1 MLNQA
6 GHFVTA
12 PTGLSLEP
20 GPGWRAERRASR
32 AGIRQIHRCKA
43 HASAGSAWRDSCPCT
58 LRTPVPQQ
66 GEAGD
71 MTFIVPLQALPT
83 EERMSRKLS
92 LATLALFAALLATPV
107 MAQQPTGKDSTHA
120 AATTSHKSSKK
131 HHKSST
137 SKDTTKAATAKKDS
151 TSKK

>member
-1 MLNQA
+1 MRALVPLGA
-6 GHFVTA
+6 TPAFA
-12 PTGLSLEP
+12 P
-20 GPGWRAERRASR
+20 
-32 AGIRQIHRCKA
+32 
-43 HASAGSAWRDSCPCT
+43 

-71 MTFIVPLQALPT
+71 MTFIFPLQALPT

-107 MAQQPTGKDSTHA
+107 MAQQPAQQPTGKDSTHA
-120 AATTSHKSSKK
+120 AASTTHHKSK

-137 SKDTTKAATAKKDS
+137 SKDTTKAAAAKKD
-151 TSKK
+151 TTMKK

>member
-120 AATTSHKSSKK
+120 QTSSTSHHKSK
-131 HHKSST
+131 HHKST
-137 SKDTTKAATAKKDS
+137 SKDTTKAATAKKD
-151 TSKK
+151 TTMKK